1 MAKGFKYKEGVI
13 YSGAKFSRFD
23 SNGAKFKDKTIEPMI
38 DCIRVW
44 AWYINTLGQLV
55 EITAFQN
62 HDSKI
67 TTANSK
73 AGAVWL
79 KFKVFNT
86 VTLTSHFEWSYFDV
100 GSEKAYL
107 KKANIMICCRS
118 KQKAGGAV
126 ILAQMLARSLEKIL
140 ENIKIVN
147 NEKNNF

>member
-1 MAKGFKYKEGVI
+1 MANGFKYKEGVI

-118 KQKAGGAV
+118 KQKGGWCGH
-126 ILAQMLARSLEKIL
+126 LSSDARKKFG
-140 ENIKIVN
+140 ENSRKH
-147 NEKNNF
+147 KNRK